1 MIVHEVS
8 IKADKMCCFYIS
20 LLLAMFLHFIAS
32 CHMFDIMRNLDELC
46 HAMFDVMKNNDKI
59 CCLSI
64 SSLLALFDTLRN
76 YDFFFFLAYFDVS
89 CNV

>member
-20 LLLAMFLHFIAS
+20 LLLAI
-32 CHMFDIMRNLDELC
+32 MFDVMKNLDELC

-59 CCLSI
+59 CCFSI
-64 SSLLALFDTLRN
+64 S
-76 YDFFFFLAYFDVS
+76 
-89 CNV
+89 CPMP